1 MNIHGYLQ
9 PDMRTMAPTALA
21 AAVMA
26 WAATP
31 TASAVVVNETFTAYV
46 LNGPYT
52 GTVGAGTFSYDDDF
66 IVNGDEVLSH
76 PDSLRLT
83 LTVFG
88 QTFHETDDVD
98 YSSGVFPS
106 LEFEGGVP
114 AVLDFFVGETVEPP
128 LNPTAIHEPGVI
140 SIFLQQ
146 SRLEPVVGGGFMTEL
161 RVEVIPEP
169 PGGVF
174 AGVTALGLG
183 LFAWLRRRGAG
194 S

>member
-1 MNIHGYLQ
+1 
-9 PDMRTMAPTALA
+9 MAPTALA

-52 GTVGAGTFSYDDDF
+52 GTVGAGTFSYDDVF
-66 IVNGDEVLSH
+66 IVTGEEQLSY

-88 QTFHETDDVD
+88 QTFDETDDIE
-98 YSSGVFPS
+98 YGSGVFPS
-106 LEFEGGVP
+106 LTFEGGVP
-114 AVLDFFVGETVEPP
+114 AFLDFAIHETAEPP
-128 LNPTAIHEPGVI
+128 LNPTAIHEPGVTAL
-140 SIFLQQ
+140 SIQNT
-146 SRLEPVVGGGFMTEL
+146 RLEPVVGGGFMTEL